1 MCATFEIQGRAFRPG
16 REVLARAKEGL
27 VRPVWAGF
35 ARSEILGWWE
45 RRGGE
50 LLDIPAERFAERS
63 DQTRRLVWDDVP
75 GGLVLRGVM
84 ERGEGSPLVR
94 IVTRAAT
101 EAEVM
106 RFQHPRMPLLE
117 RALYEPLNSGD
128 FGDLRDS
135 EDQGQGLLF

>member
-50 LLDIPAERFAERS
+50 LLDIPAERFAERN
-63 DQTRRLVWDDVP
+63 DQTRRFVWDDVP

-84 ERGEGSPLVR
+84 ERVEGSPLVR
-94 IVTRAAT
+94 IVTRTAT
-101 EAEVM
+101 EVEVM

-117 RALYEPLNSGD
+117 RPLYEPLD
-128 FGDLRDS
+128 FGDLGDS
-135 EDQGQGLLF
+135 ENQGQGLLF